1 MHLFLSFLIICA
13 GIIWMEIKRLPQP
26 SHKKERKIFILF
38 MTISMMIALAKI
50 FRLPLPNPSDWVEA
64 MFQPLS
70 HLLFRWIT

>member
-13 GIIWMEIKRLPQP
+13 GIIWMEIKDYLNTLIKRTENFYCIHDNQYHDR
-26 SHKKERKIFILF
+26 SC
-38 MTISMMIALAKI
+38 KI